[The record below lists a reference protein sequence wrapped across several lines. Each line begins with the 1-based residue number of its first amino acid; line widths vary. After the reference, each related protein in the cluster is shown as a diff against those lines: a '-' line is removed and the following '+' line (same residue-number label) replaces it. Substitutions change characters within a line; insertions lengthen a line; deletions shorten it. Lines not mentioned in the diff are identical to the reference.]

1 MGILS
6 LYIIMSKE
14 DEDDL
19 YEDDVDML
27 ELDEKLPNTEA
38 GATIEHDDEAISPLM
53 FGPTGR
59 GSPVMELRPDHM
71 LFRDAAKVRRNEG
84 FKDDK
89 YLENPELVPFN
100 EQQKKEAVEKRFDAL
115 IDNMYKEIKKPVAQ
129 SKAKSSSKKGG
140 KRKRSSRRT
149 RRSRSRKSTRRSRS
163 RRSKRSSRRRR

>member
-1 MGILS
+1 
-6 LYIIMSKE
+6 MSKE
-14 DEDDL
+14 DENDL

-89 YLENPELVPFN
+89 YLEKPEFEPFN
-100 EQQKKEAVEKRFDAL
+100 EQQQKEAEDAKRFDAL
-115 IDNMYKEIKKPVAQ
+115 IDRMYKGMRKPVAR
-129 SKAKSSSKKGG
+129 AKSPSKKGG
-140 KRKRSSRRT
+140 TRKRARRRT
-149 RRSRSRKSTRRSRS
+149 RRRRSIRRNKKSNKKSRSNRNKRR
-163 RRSKRSSRRRR
+163 

>member
-1 MGILS
+1 
-6 LYIIMSKE
+6 MSKE

-19 YEDDVDML
+19 YNDEVDML

-38 GATIEHDDEAISPLM
+38 SATIEHDDEAISPLM

-89 YLENPELVPFN
+89 YLEKPEFEPFN

-115 IDNMYKEIKKPVAQ
+115 IDNMYKEIKKPVAP
-129 SKAKSSSKKGG
+129 SKDKPSSKKGG
-140 KRKRSSRRT
+140 TRKRSSRRT
-149 RRSRSRKSTRRSRS
+149 RRRRSIRRNKKSNKKRRSNRKSRNKRR
-163 RRSKRSSRRRR
+163 